1 MNKSKVRKLKWILD
15 KIRGCN
21 FHFSLFFFPFFAS
34 CFFAF
39 KDVSLLFSTSLHISI
54 FFCLSSFYC
63 STTSSNP
70 VQLSLVLSLSL
81 SLLQSC
87 PKDKGSW
94 RSAFNVQSRVVCSS
108 IIDDMQ
114 PRWVRLTSF
123 YLLIDFISLMRKL
136 VFVFQ

>member
-1 MNKSKVRKLKWILD
+1 MNKSKVRKLKWILV

-21 FHFSLFFFPFFAS
+21 FHFSLFFFFSFFAS

-70 VQLSLVLSLSL
+70 VQLSLVLSLS
-81 SLLQSC
+81 QSR
-87 PKDKGSW
+87 PKDKVSW
-94 RSAFNVQSRVVCSS
+94 RSPFNVQSCVVCSS
-108 IIDDMQ
+108 TIDDMQ

-123 YLLIDFISLMRKL
+123 YLFIDFISLMRKL
-136 VFVFQ
+136 VFVF